1 MVICTDT
8 SETGLQKLIIKKLV
22 EEQGYIQ
29 TKSND
34 FDKEFCINKNQLM
47 EFIRISQPENYDF
60 IIKKGERKFFSRL
73 DEKIKKDGV
82 IEVLRKGVKHLDRT
96 IDIFYQEANSSHNLK
111 DKFKYDSN
119 IFSVT
124 EELVY
129 TCTNSNEIDLVIFIN
144 GIPIITMEL
153 KNAYTYQ
160 SVKDAINQYINNRD
174 KKDKIFNFARCL
186 VHFAVDTEQI
196 YMTTKI
202 DGKKTFFMPFNK
214 GLNEGSPYPPFGAG
228 NPVNPSGVRTDYLW
242 KDILTKSS
250 ISNIIGKYVQ
260 LVKEKDE
267 KTKKE
272 KKPKLIFPRYHQLMV
287 VRELLKDAK
296 KNGVGKRYLI
306 QHSAGSGK
314 SNSITWLTHQLIE
327 LFDDTNVNPL
337 FDSVVVVTDRTV
349 LDKQIRNNIKAF
361 AQVKNMVEPITG
373 SAKDIKELNPFE
385 TSFSKTTHMRA
396 ALENNKR
403 VIICTVQTFTYVLKA
418 VSNMPSKKVAFIID
432 EAHSSQNGMSAASMN
447 ALFSEEEI
455 PQLEVDEEGNINKED
470 LLNYLIESKKMLNNA
485 SYFAFTA
492 TPKNKT
498 LETFGT
504 KEPDGSFVAFHTYSM
519 KQAIEEEFILDVL
532 KNYTTYKS
540 YYKLKLEDGVNQS
553 KEYEIK
559 KANKE
564 MKNFVEGHEIAI
576 SEKARMIIDHFN
588 KNVKQ
593 LINGKA
599 KAMVVTKSIISA
611 IMYKDAFDDYL
622 KEINSPY
629 KAIVAFSGK
638 KAHYKTGEE
647 LTEVKMNNFEYGN
660 NDIED
665 QFEKDEYKFLIVAD
679 KFQTGFD
686 QPLLHT
692 MYVDKQ
698 LSDVQAVQTLSRLN
712 RAQKPYKKD
721 TFVLDFYNDVE
732 DIKLAFDPYYTTTIL
747 SEETDINKLN
757 DLQDDLDRAQVYDES
772 DIEEFFTLYYSNTDR
787 DLLEPII
794 DRAVDIFDE
803 LPEKED
809 KVKFKSSAKTFI
821 RTYGYLVKILDFSNK
836 EWEMLWIYLKHLVTK
851 LKIEDDEVEENILED
866 IDMDSYRVNSIGTT
880 DIELDEEASAI
891 NPIPVSSGGGLSD
904 KQYDT
909 IDHIISDF
917 NKRFGNIDWGEG
929 VDPQE
934 AENILMKQIPET
946 LKKDIDKIDAI
957 NNSDEE
963 NAKDMSDEAVTE
975 IMRKFMF
982 AHTQIY
988 KKFSNDENFSKEYM
1002 NYIFNTIYDN
1012 RSNPLTCL

>member
-1 MVICTDT
+1 MIRNTDT

-34 FDKEFCINKNQLM
+34 FDKEFCINKKQLM

-60 IIKKGERKFFSRL
+60 IIKKGERKFLSRL

-96 IDIFYQEANSSHNLK
+96 IDIFYQEANSSHNSK

-129 TCTNSNEIDLVIFIN
+129 TGTNSNEIDLVIFIN

-242 KDILTKSS
+242 NDILTKSS
-250 ISNIIGKYVQ
+250 LSNIIGKYVQ

-287 VRELLKDAK
+287 VRKLLKDAK
-296 KNGVGKRYLI
+296 KNGFGKRYLI

-432 EAHSSQNGMSAASMN
+432 EAHNSQNGISAASMN

-504 KEPDGSFVAFHTYSM
+504 KQSDGSFVAFHTYSM

-540 YYKLKLEDGVNQS
+540 YYKLKLEEGVSQS

-559 KANKE
+559 EANKK

-576 SEKARMIIDHFN
+576 SEKARIMIDHFN

-599 KAMVVTKSIISA
+599 KAMVVTKSIESA
-611 IMYKDAFDDYL
+611 IKYKDAFDDYL
-622 KEINSPY
+622 KEIKSPY

-638 KAHYKTGEE
+638 KNHYKTGEE
-647 LTEVKMNNFEYGN
+647 LTEVKMNNFEDGN
-660 NDIED
+660 NNIED
-665 QFEKDEYKFLIVAD
+665 QFEKNEYKFLIVAD

-712 RAQKPYKKD
+712 RSYKPYKKD

-732 DIKLAFDPYYTTTIL
+732 DIKLAFDPYYTTTVL

-757 DLQDDLDRAQVYDES
+757 DLQDDLDRAQVYDKS

-803 LPEKED
+803 LSEKED

-880 DIELDEEASAI
+880 DIELDGESSSI
-891 NPIPVSSGGGLSD
+891 NPIPVSSGGGLSE

-934 AENILMKQIPET
+934 AENILMKQIPESM
-946 LKKDIDKIDAI
+946 KKDIDMVDAI

-963 NAKDMSDEAVTE
+963 NAKDISDEAVTD
-975 IMRKFMF
+975 IMRRFMF
-982 AHTQIY
+982 THTQIY

-1002 NYIFNTIYDN
+1002 NYIFSTIYDK
-1012 RSNPLTCL
+1012 

>member
-1 MVICTDT
+1 MVRGTDT

-34 FDKEFCINKNQLM
+34 FDKEFCINKKQLM
-47 EFIRISQPENYDF
+47 DFIRISQPESYDF

-96 IDIFYQEANSSHNLK
+96 IDIFYQEANSSHNSK

-129 TCTNSNEIDLVIFIN
+129 TGTNSNEIDLVIFIN

-228 NPVNPSGVRTDYLW
+228 NPVNPSGARTDYLW
-242 KDILTKSS
+242 NEILTKSS
-250 ISNIIGKYVQ
+250 LSNIIGKYVQ
-260 LVKEKDE
+260 LVREKDE

-287 VRELLKDAK
+287 VRALLKDAK

-314 SNSITWLTHQLIE
+314 SNSITWLTHQLVE

-349 LDKQIRNNIKAF
+349 LDKQIKNNIKAF

-418 VSNMPSKKVAFIID
+418 VSNMPLKKVAFIID

-455 PQLEVDEEGNINKED
+455 PQLKADEEGNINKED

-498 LETFGT
+498 LETFGM
-504 KEPDGSFVAFHTYSM
+504 KQPDGSFVAFHTYSM

-540 YYKLKLEDGVNQS
+540 YYKLKLEEGVSQS

-559 KANKE
+559 EANKK

-576 SEKARMIIDHFN
+576 SEKARIMIDHFN

-599 KAMVVTKSIISA
+599 KAMVVTKSIESA
-611 IMYKDAFDDYL
+611 IKYKDAFDDYL
-622 KEINSPY
+622 KEIKSPY

-638 KAHYKTGEE
+638 KNHYKTGEE
-647 LTEVKMNNFEYGN
+647 LTEVKMNNFEDGN
-660 NDIED
+660 NNIEE

-712 RAQKPYKKD
+712 RAYKPYKKD
-721 TFVLDFYNDVE
+721 TFVLDFYNDVD
-732 DIKLAFDPYYTTTIL
+732 DIKLAFAPYYTTTIL

-757 DLQDDLDRAQVYDES
+757 DLQDDLDRVQVYDEI

-809 KVKFKSSAKTFI
+809 KVKFKSNAKTFI
-821 RTYGYLVKILDFSNK
+821 RTYGYLVKILDFNNK

-880 DIELDEEASAI
+880 DIKLDEEASTI
-891 NPIPVSSGGGLSD
+891 NPIPVSAGGGLSE

-934 AENILMKQIPET
+934 AENILMKQIPESM
-946 LKKDIDKIDAI
+946 KKDIDMVDAI

-963 NAKDMSDEAVTE
+963 NAKDISDEAVTD
-975 IMRKFMF
+975 IMRRFMF
-982 AHTQIY
+982 THTQIY
-988 KKFSNDENFSKEYM
+988 KKFSNDENFSKEYR
-1002 NYIFNTIYDN
+1002 NYIFDNIYKK
-1012 RSNPLTCL
+1012 